1 MKRTLLLMSVL
12 AVAPLYA
19 AAPNAA
25 DFAVMP
31 AVAAPAQQMTPA
43 ARAAACGALAALPAS
58 TDSFMVLGN
67 IGSMIADVQQKQGL
81 PADPQMMAMA
91 QSVDSIAIGLSDAAA
106 ADLQKYAPLM
116 GRLRTAQGL
125 QELGIQWGQASESP
139 IPSETAD
146 ALNQE
151 ALAEAM
157 AAGKELRLAPIQLA
171 VSFKGENAAQTA
183 AMVKGMLM
191 MGVTGPQTT
200 PVTADGTPV
209 SDMGAVEGIMVD
221 LAALAENEEVAKFIG
236 DRKLYVM
243 LKQMGNAL
251 VLTVTSD
258 LAAVQYA
265 DGVNASLAATA
276 KAAAFDAHMDKSLVA
291 AVSKSA
297 ALQKAEQDSN
307 ISSLN
312 TLVSMVAGTFEKLA
326 AANSVT
332 APTYAQ
338 AAQAAQTLAA
348 ELGKAATVG
357 SNPATMTVWRD
368 EKHVVVEA
376 EADANGA
383 AFNAGTLHQTTQA
396 LADDTMLYVEG
407 TGMTCPCHADCATMK
422 EAAGKLAEGVIA
434 TLTGDARLQVESAKA
449 QLEPFGPVA
458 EKALAALGTMGSG
471 MGDGSALI
479 LSKAATKPENEGE
492 PEMPTLSWQTP
503 LTNRAALAQGWTE
516 LTAAVNELETLMGE
530 EETIM
535 NALPVETTEA
545 DGTTYY
551 VVDADDDDDGDLVP
565 TAAVNDT
572 TLTLSSTAR
581 MARTL
586 TGSGTEV
593 PFAGAVFNINLQPI
607 AETVRGMA
615 KVFGVVE
622 YDEETDSMK
631 ETENEDM
638 IQAADALDAISTQ
651 IKNVGGSIRIIN
663 DRCHVEIIFHLR

>member
-12 AVAPLYA
+12 AAAPLYA

-43 ARAAACGALAALPAS
+43 ARAAACGALVALPAS

-221 LAALAENEEVAKFIG
+221 LAALAENEEMAKFIG

-243 LKQMGNAL
+243 LKQTGNAL

-357 SNPATMTVWRD
+357 STPATMTVWRD

-376 EADANGA
+376 EGDANGA

-396 LADDTMLYVEG
+396 LADNTMLYVEG

-434 TLTGDARLQVESAKA
+434 SLTGDARLQVESAKA
-449 QLEPFGPVA
+449 QLESFGPVA
-458 EKALAALGTMGSG
+458 EKTLAALGTMGSG

-492 PEMPTLSWQTP
+492 PETPTLSWQTT

-516 LTAAVNELETLMGE
+516 LTAAVNEFGTMMGE
-530 EETIM
+530 EEPIM
-535 NALPVETTEA
+535 NDLPVETTEA

-551 VVDADDDDDGDLVP
+551 VVGGDDDGDLVP

-572 TLTLSSTAR
+572 TLTLSTTAR

-615 KVFGVVE
+615 KVFGDAE
-622 YDEETDSMK
+622 YDEETDSVK
-631 ETENEDM
+631 ETENEDL

>member
-12 AVAPLYA
+12 AAAPLYA

-43 ARAAACGALAALPAS
+43 ARAAACGALVALPAS

-221 LAALAENEEVAKFIG
+221 LAALTENEEVAKFIG

-297 ALQKAEQDSN
+297 ALQKVEQDSN

-312 TLVSMVAGTFEKLA
+312 ALVSMVAGTFEKLA

-376 EADANGA
+376 EGDANGA

-396 LADDTMLYVEG
+396 LADNTMLYVEG

-434 TLTGDARLQVESAKA
+434 SLTGDARLQVESAKA
-449 QLEPFGPVA
+449 QLESFGPVA
-458 EKALAALGTMGSG
+458 EKTLAALGTMGSG

-479 LSKAATKPENEGE
+479 LSKAATKPENDGE
-492 PEMPTLSWQTP
+492 PEMPTLSWQTT

-516 LTAAVNELETLMGE
+516 LTAAVNEFGTMMGE
-530 EETIM
+530 EEPIM

-551 VVDADDDDDGDLVP
+551 VVGGDDDGDLVP

-572 TLTLSSTAR
+572 TLTLSTTAR
-581 MARTL
+581 MVRTL

-615 KVFGVVE
+615 KVFGDAE
-622 YDEETDSMK
+622 YDEETDSVK
-631 ETENEDM
+631 ETENKDM

-651 IKNVGGSIRIIN
+651 IKNVGGSIRINN

>member
-43 ARAAACGALAALPAS
+43 ARAAACGALVALPAS

-67 IGSMIADVQQKQGL
+67 VGSTIAEVQQKQGL
-81 PADPQMMAMA
+81 PADPQLAMLM
-91 QSVDSIAIGLSDAAA
+91 SVDSVAIGLSDAAA

-116 GRLRTAQGL
+116 GRLRSAQGL
-125 QELGIQWGQASESP
+125 QALGIQWGQASESP

-157 AAGKELRLAPIQLA
+157 AAAKELRVAPIQLA
-171 VSFKGENAAQTA
+171 VSFKGENATQTA
-183 AMVKGMLM
+183 SMAKGMLM
-191 MGVTGPQTT
+191 MEMTGPQTT
-200 PVTADGTPV
+200 PIAADGTPV

-221 LAALAENEEVAKFIG
+221 LAALVGEDEETAKLIG

-243 LKQMGNAL
+243 FKQVANTL
-251 VLTVTSD
+251 VVTLTSD
-258 LAAVQYA
+258 LSLIQYA

-307 ISSLN
+307 TSGLN
-312 TLVSMVAGTFEKLA
+312 MLVSMVSGTFEKMA

-338 AAQAAQTLAA
+338 AAQAAQTLAS

-376 EADANGA
+376 EGDANGA

-396 LADDTMLYVEG
+396 LADDTLLYVEG
-407 TGMTCPCHADCATMK
+407 TGMTCPCNADCATMK

-458 EKALAALGTMGSG
+458 EKTLAALGTMGSG

-492 PEMPTLSWQTP
+492 PEMPTLSWQTT

-516 LTAAVNELETLMGE
+516 LTAAVNEFGTMMGE
-530 EETIM
+530 EEPIM
-535 NALPVETTEA
+535 NSLPVETTEA

-551 VVDADDDDDGDLVP
+551 VVGGDDDGDLVP

-572 TLTLSSTAR
+572 TLTLSTTAR
-581 MARTL
+581 KARTL

-615 KVFGVVE
+615 TVFGDAE
-622 YDEETDSMK
+622 YDEETDSVK

-638 IQAADALDAISTQ
+638 IQTADTLDAISTQ
-651 IKNVGGSIRIIN
+651 IKNVGGSIRINN

>member
-12 AVAPLYA
+12 AAAPLYA

-43 ARAAACGALAALPAS
+43 ARAAACGALVALPAS

-106 ADLQKYAPLM
+106 ADLQKYASLM

-200 PVTADGTPV
+200 PVAADGTPV

-221 LAALAENEEVAKFIG
+221 LAALTENEEVAKFIG

-297 ALQKAEQDSN
+297 ALQKVEQDSN

-312 TLVSMVAGTFEKLA
+312 ALVSMVAGTFEKLA
-326 AANSVT
+326 VANSVT

-338 AAQAAQTLAA
+338 AAQAAQTLAT

-376 EADANGA
+376 EGDANGA

-396 LADDTMLYVEG
+396 LADNTMLYVEG
-407 TGMTCPCHADCATMK
+407 TGMTCPCNADCATMK

-434 TLTGDARLQVESAKA
+434 SLTGDARLQVESAKA
-449 QLEPFGPVA
+449 QLESFGPVA
-458 EKALAALGTMGSG
+458 EKTLAALGTVGSG

-492 PEMPTLSWQTP
+492 PEMPTLSWQTT

-516 LTAAVNELETLMGE
+516 LTAAVNEFGTMMGE
-530 EETIM
+530 EEPIM
-535 NALPVETTEA
+535 NDLPVETTEA

-551 VVDADDDDDGDLVP
+551 VVGGDDDGDLVP

-572 TLTLSSTAR
+572 TLTLSTTAR

-615 KVFGVVE
+615 KVFGDAE
-622 YDEETDSMK
+622 YDEETDSVK

-651 IKNVGGSIRIIN
+651 VKNVGGSIRINN